1 LFIPSKIFIWGS
13 RRQLAPFFGRSVKTV
28 NHESRLKIWSK
39 CLKWRLVPKWDEF
52 NIDFSIDVSMV
63 SGPNL
68 VLTPLKRASKIQI
81 SSVVPGPPS
90 KFFFGEHV
98 LQPASIWMHAAY
110 RCAHGAFFVFLVL
123 ALGYGSY
130 DSHDSYEPLN
140 TDATHIPPKMHACA
154 RNGSCNE
161 SVK

>member
-1 LFIPSKIFIWGS
+1 MFIHSKIFVWGS

-110 RCAHGAFFVFLVL
+110 RCAHGAFFVFLEYSLWAMV
-123 ALGYGSY
+123 
-130 DSHDSYEPLN
+130 PM
-140 TDATHIPPKMHACA
+140 IPMIPMQRTSFPKCMHVRVTVRVMRA
-154 RNGSCNE
+154 
-161 SVK
+161 